1 MTDID
6 SSPAVEIVPED
17 GWPSVSKKMTSQ
29 IKSGQDI
36 TCLSQSQQ
44 GELSSISAVD
54 HALVSSP
61 GSNMS

>member
-6 SSPAVEIVPED
+6 SSPVVDIVLED
-17 GWPSVSKKMTSQ
+17 GWPSLCKEMTSQ
-29 IKSGQDI
+29 SKSGQDI

-44 GELSSISAVD
+44 GELSRLPAVD
-54 HALVSSP
+54 HALISSP